1 MSEPLLYFNGVN
13 AGTGG
18 YLVPPMPAPALV
30 SVARGDI
37 VSADN
42 LADAKW
48 RVEQK
53 KSHLGVKAGVDPTK
67 IEQAGWG
74 VIFARDEKPDV
85 RDALREL
92 LDYRKAQANQIKERY
107 HEYWSDDGY
116 QPNESKN
123 AFLTR
128 HGAGPGAVD
137 PDKVPYYLL
146 IVGDPEKIPY
156 AFQYQLDVA
165 YAVGRIHF
173 DSTTDYAQYA
183 QSVVRAEKGMV
194 TRGKRA
200 VFFSTSNPD
209 DLSTQASTKNL
220 VAPLADKMRA
230 QETGWTFDS
239 FLAENATKSCLEG
252 VLEKDAP
259 ALLFTASH
267 GAGFD
272 LGEPRQVKH
281 QGALVCQEWGGPVA
295 MKDRPVPQ
303 TMYYAMD
310 DVMSDAR
317 VHGMISFHFACF
329 GAGTPRNDEFA
340 FLRQGVKGNLEAIQI
355 APSSFVARLPRTLLA
370 HPKGG
375 ALAVIGHVDRAWGS
389 SFLWDSS
396 LQQLSTFESTLKR
409 LFEGYPVGAAMEYF
423 NERYAE
429 LAASLAGELEN
440 LKKPYLKV
448 NANEFA
454 SLWTAHNDARGYAL
468 LGDPAVR
475 LQFNPIADT
484 APQTETVTLRAE
496 TIDTSAPST
505 ASDAPEAAMTVQE
518 LETGIAETEQQIA
531 DLNVKLTRLR
541 AALKSKQT

>member
-13 AGTGG
+13 AGNGS
-18 YLVPPMPAPALV
+18 YLVPPMPAPALT
-30 SVARGDI
+30 SIARGDA

-48 RVEQK
+48 RAVQK
-53 KSHLGVKAGVDPTK
+53 QSHLGVKAGVDPTK

-74 VIFARDEKPDV
+74 VIFSSDEKPEV

-92 LDYRKAQANQIKERY
+92 LDFRKAQANQIKERY
-107 HEYWSDDGY
+107 REYWAEDGY

-123 AFLTR
+123 AFLAR

-137 PDKVPYYLL
+137 PDLVPYYLL
-146 IVGDPEKIPY
+146 IVGNPEKIPY

-173 DSTTDYAQYA
+173 DASTDYAQYA

-194 TRGKRA
+194 SRGKRA

-209 DLSTQASTKNL
+209 DQSTQASTKNL

-230 QETGWTFDS
+230 QETGWAFDS
-239 FLAENATKSCLEG
+239 FLAENATKSCLED

-272 LGEPRQVKH
+272 LGEPRQMKH
-281 QGALVCQEWGGPVA
+281 QGALVCQDWGGPVA
-295 MKDRPVPQ
+295 MKDQPVPQ

-310 DVMSDAR
+310 DVMSDAQ

-355 APSSFVARLPRTLLA
+355 APSSFVARLPRALLA
-370 HPKGG
+370 HPKGS
-375 ALAVIGHVDRAWGS
+375 ALAVVGHVDRAWGS
-389 SFLWDSS
+389 SFLWDSTVE
-396 LQQLSTFESTLKR
+396 QLSTFESALKR

-475 LQFNPIADT
+475 LQFNPVANT
-484 APQTETVTLRAE
+484 APQMETVTLRAE
-496 TIDTSAPST
+496 TVNAAAPGT
-505 ASDAPEAAMTVQE
+505 APDMLEAAMTVLE

-531 DLNVKLTRLR
+531 DLTARLEKLR

>member
-30 SVARGDI
+30 SIARGDA

-74 VIFARDEKPDV
+74 VIFARDEKADV

-92 LDYRKAQANQIKERY
+92 LDYRKTQANQIKERY
-107 HEYWSDDGY
+107 HEYWGDDGY

-128 HGAGPGAVD
+128 HGAGPDAVD

-173 DSTTDYAQYA
+173 DSATDHAQYA

-230 QETGWTFDS
+230 QETGWAFDS
-239 FLAENATKSCLEG
+239 FLAENASKSCLED
-252 VLEKDAP
+252 VLQKDAP

-281 QGALVCQEWGGPVA
+281 QGALVCQEWGRPVA

-310 DVMSDAR
+310 DVMSDAQ

-389 SFLWDSS
+389 SFLWDSN
-396 LQQLSTFESTLKR
+396 LQQLSTFESMLKR

-484 APQTETVTLRAE
+484 APQAE
-496 TIDTSAPST
+496 TLTLGTDSSFDTNASATPTTAGTSA
-505 ASDAPEAAMTVQE
+505 DDMEATIVK
-518 LETGIAETEQQIA
+518 LEKQIA
-531 DLNVKLTRLR
+531 DLTTTVQALR
-541 AALKSKQT
+541 AALKSKET

>member
-30 SVARGDI
+30 SIARGDA

-74 VIFARDEKPDV
+74 VIFARDEKADV

-92 LDYRKAQANQIKERY
+92 LDYRKTQANQIKERY
-107 HEYWSDDGY
+107 HEYWGDDGY

-173 DSTTDYAQYA
+173 DSATDYAQYA

-230 QETGWTFDS
+230 QETGWAFDS
-239 FLAENATKSCLEG
+239 FLAENASKSCLED
-252 VLEKDAP
+252 VLQKDAP

-310 DVMSDAR
+310 DVMSDAQ

-396 LQQLSTFESTLKR
+396 LQQLSTFESMLKR

-484 APQTETVTLRAE
+484 APQAE
-496 TIDTSAPST
+496 TLTLGTDSSFDTNASATPTTAGTSA
-505 ASDAPEAAMTVQE
+505 DDMEATIVK
-518 LETGIAETEQQIA
+518 LEKQIA
-531 DLNVKLTRLR
+531 DLTTTVQALR
-541 AALKSKQT
+541 AALKSKET